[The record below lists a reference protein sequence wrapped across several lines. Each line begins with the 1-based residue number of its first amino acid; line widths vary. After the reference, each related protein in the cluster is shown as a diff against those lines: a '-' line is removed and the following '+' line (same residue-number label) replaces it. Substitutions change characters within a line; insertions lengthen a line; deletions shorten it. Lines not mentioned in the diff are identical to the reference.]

1 MRLKVRGQFY
11 AALAEG
17 GASSKPHFPRP
28 FRLTAHDEP
37 KLDLQLQAKIGEELR
52 SYYVELMNEAV
63 PTRFIDLVNRLD
75 RKH

>member
-1 MRLKVRGQFY
+1 MQLKVRGQLR

-28 FRLTAHDEP
+28 IRLTTLDEP

-52 SYYVELMNEAV
+52 SYYAELMNEAV
-63 PTRFIDLVNRLD
+63 PKRLIDLVNRLD